1 MIGSFEYD
9 NMNYEG
15 KRDKDIAGEPHLAN
29 MTRKAIEILK
39 KNEKGF
45 FLLVEGEFL
54 SNLKQRTVV
63 NYL

>member
-1 MIGSFEYD
+1 
-9 NMNYEG
+9 MNYEG

-54 SNLKQRTVV
+54 SNFKQRIVV